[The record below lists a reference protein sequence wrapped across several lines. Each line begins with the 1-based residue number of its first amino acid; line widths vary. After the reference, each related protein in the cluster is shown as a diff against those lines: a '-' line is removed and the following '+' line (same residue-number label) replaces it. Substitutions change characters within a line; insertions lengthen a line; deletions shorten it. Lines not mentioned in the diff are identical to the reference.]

1 MLAVISSSVLF
12 IDRPAELMLGS
23 GLGAQ
28 RHRENR

>member
-12 IDRPAELMLGS
+12 IDRPAKLMLGS

-28 RHRENR
+28 APGE

>member
-12 IDRPAELMLGS
+12 IDRPAKPMLGS

-28 RHRENR
+28 APGE